1 MASVGLVLGAGG
13 IAGQAF
19 HAGVLAALEVEGGWD
34 ARSAKL
40 IAGTSAGSITGA
52 LLRSGLPAR
61 DLAAW
66 MAGAPLSGEGAPLRE
81 LFGDEF
87 PELEPFR
94 ASRLL
99 LRRPSLPGLGLVRR
113 VALRPGQPP
122 GAGLLLT
129 LLAPGTVDVSA
140 LLEPL
145 QTAEPTGW
153 HAGNLWVCAVRR
165 RDGRRVV
172 FGRDG
177 APAVPFHLAVS
188 ASCAVPGYFAPV
200 IIDGVAYVDGGVHS
214 PTNAAILRDQGLDV
228 VVIVSPMSGGSG
240 VPNVTNAVVSR
251 HASMRLALEVRALRR
266 VGIEVLV
273 FEPGPAER
281 ELIGGEWLSR
291 LNVAGIARAAYD
303 ATASRLRDGSSDAIA
318 GDHSAWIGARR
329 RDRPA

>member
-1 MASVGLVLGAGG
+1 MASIGLVLGAGG

-52 LLRSGLPAR
+52 LLRSGLPAS

-66 MAGAPLSGEGAPLRE
+66 MTKAPLSKDGTVLRD
-81 LFGDEF
+81 LFGEEF
-87 PELEPFR
+87 PELEPFPTAR
-94 ASRLL
+94 VL

-129 LLAPGTVDVSA
+129 LLAPGTVDVSV
-140 LLEPL
+140 LLKPL
-145 QTAEPTGW
+145 EAAEPPGW
-153 HAGNLWVCAVRR
+153 PVGNLWICAVRR
-165 RDGRRVV
+165 RDGRRVI
-172 FGRDG
+172 FGRRG

-228 VVIVSPMSGGSG
+228 IVVVSPMSGGRG
-240 VPNVTNAVVSR
+240 VPTDTNAVVSR

-266 VGIEVLV
+266 AGIEVLV
-273 FEPGPAER
+273 LEPGPAER
-281 ELIGGEWLSR
+281 HLIGGQWLSR
-291 LNVAGIARAAYD
+291 QNVAEITRAAYD
-303 ATASRLRDGSSDAIA
+303 ATVSHLRDGSFEAIA
-318 GDHSAWIGARR
+318 GVHPASVDARR
-329 RDRPA
+329 KDRTA